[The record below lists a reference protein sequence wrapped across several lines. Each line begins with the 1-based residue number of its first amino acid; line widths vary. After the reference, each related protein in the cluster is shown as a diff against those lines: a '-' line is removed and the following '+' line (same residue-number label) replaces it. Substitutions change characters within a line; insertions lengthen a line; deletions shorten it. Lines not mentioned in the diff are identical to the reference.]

1 MLSLRAIASWLGPAL
16 IVGAL
21 VVPVSEPE
29 LAMVSSRARAEA
41 GFDVPRV
48 DVPPPEPDE
57 NGFVPFPPG
66 VGPGSPA
73 DDAPG
78 VVGIDE
84 QPLVADMIELP
95 APDDNVLTAM
105 SDEDAAE
112 PAAEPRADG
121 NAKREKRNDPIG
133 DFFKPFFPQGE
144 KRRPDAVAKPPNRPA
159 VDRPN
164 EKQADPGRTRLT
176 SSRLPSD
183 TRIAFDRRAVQ
194 WNEQAE
200 EAVGRGAW
208 SEAAKLYQQ
217 VLDRPDDSFH
227 RTTAGEWVPL
237 RRHVHRRLLQGPSG
251 LRDAYETEVGGLAAR
266 LLREGLEVNSEEAVA
281 VVAARYF
288 ATAAGLDAANRV
300 ASIAFDRGQIVL
312 AAYWYRELWLARAP
326 ITRTAKW
333 RLRAAVALERAKQGK
348 LALEIL
354 DAAIEA
360 GEARPG
366 KLVNSEPAAAWLT
379 SLARSLPAWSAPQ
392 LTDWPVP
399 FGNASRSAHVRGGE
413 PLLVPLWKSPITT
426 NRAALE
432 QIEQIVQS
440 LQDQATPTLL
450 AGHVLATRGKVI
462 HRTLSG
468 VRVVDAKTG
477 RLLWQT
483 DDEFGLEAAIA
494 LAPRGF
500 DEMDQEF
507 EDEEAEVAANPPPP
521 PVLQLIPQPGRPL
534 PFDNTFA
541 VNAGQDPQNHP
552 LSNLLFRNA
561 AFGSVSTYGTRLFVL
576 SDRSVFD
583 PRQPGQAQGWD
594 GRDDTYGVGNVLTAY
609 DLDSGRMDWEVGG
622 DGSEDG
628 LELPLASSY
637 FFGPPLAVDGE
648 LLVVAEREKDIRL
661 LALDPANGRVNWS
674 LLLGHSDAKIAVDL
688 GRRWWTAPVASGD
701 GVLVCPTTA
710 GFVLGVDRLTRSVL
724 WAYRLSKPPKPG
736 EFGEGAELVQPS
748 PLNCRWQTQ
757 APLIIG
763 SRVIVAAPES
773 EKVVCLDLL
782 TGNRVWERD
791 RENLLAVEGAHGPFV
806 LMVDQESVRALRVAD
821 GSVGWTAHTGPIA
834 GRGVVTGGQLYLP
847 VVNVG
852 IRRLN
857 LSDGAVTGE
866 WRAHGDQPVLGHL
879 SMYEGMVLAN
889 GPYGLTA
896 FAQADAIRGE
906 ITRRKQSNPDD
917 RGVLWLEA
925 RVAAIDGNAAT
936 AAELLAKIREEELAP
951 SDRDEFRRLRFR
963 AALTFLDQSAA
974 TLSEADRQARFE
986 RLRTLAVTTADEFR
1000 ASDLI
1005 ARDLARRGDV
1015 KGAVAL
1021 YASLASRPVEML
1033 RIDANGEA
1041 ITMSSDA
1048 WLAGR
1053 LADLELTVP
1062 QDQRGGLRSEL
1073 EQFALAIAADAS
1085 LAEWER
1091 RAGHLSGLTGDLE
1104 PIALEL
1110 RFRLAERAIAAKE
1123 FAMASRW
1130 LLPLADHS
1138 RPAVAARSGLMRAE
1152 LCLSFD
1158 LIDDAADEAAV
1169 VAKRFAGESL
1179 EDGGKVADAVASLQE
1194 RIVAARSAGQAPG
1207 ATAVDWSQAELRMSR
1222 VGVNYSNDNR
1232 QDLSGLSPL
1241 PWYRNQIVDVDLMEQ
1256 RLQVTSATTG
1266 ELLWSM
1272 PLYGRPNF
1280 PEQTVTVAEAAGYT
1294 LVILHRG
1301 VLHVV
1306 SPVDRKL
1313 LWAKAVDYRTLP
1325 HGYFLSPV
1333 HLPPQHLSPQLTL
1346 VNRLSNAQA
1355 NVGGHGALLMA
1366 TPEIVVYGR
1375 QRMLTAV
1382 DPSTGAIRWTQAG
1395 FRPGTQLFGD
1405 GRVVYLRSAEEQHWV
1420 ALRGCD
1426 GRRIDLPAL
1435 RDVEPQVVQVVGHRM
1450 LLLGRPQTPPADAPA
1465 KKPVRQL
1472 ELFDPLTGRSVWS
1485 IDSPASRHLAHLEAG
1500 RLIRY
1505 DSKAAALELID
1516 ISSGGV
1522 INIGTIPEGDRG
1534 TSPQMYAAADR
1545 ERVYLVVNT
1554 RRPTQVMNE
1563 QMACLPISG
1572 RVLAFDRNGG
1582 GLVWRREL
1590 SQQSLVLERFANTPV
1605 LLFAARRFEQRGKFP
1620 NWLFYL
1626 DVWDKKTGSVLYSQS
1641 WVSNGGYR
1649 NLIYEPGRKTLELRS
1664 YSDRVRL
1671 GPAPVEATAVAPDST
1686 PVPPTR

>member
-1 MLSLRAIASWLGPAL
+1 M
-16 IVGAL
+16 
-21 VVPVSEPE
+21 
-29 LAMVSSRARAEA
+29 
-41 GFDVPRV
+41 
-48 DVPPPEPDE
+48 
-57 NGFVPFPPG
+57 
-66 VGPGSPA
+66 
-73 DDAPG
+73 
-78 VVGIDE
+78 
-84 QPLVADMIELP
+84 
-95 APDDNVLTAM
+95 
-105 SDEDAAE
+105 
-112 PAAEPRADG
+112 
-121 NAKREKRNDPIG
+121 
-133 DFFKPFFPQGE
+133 
-144 KRRPDAVAKPPNRPA
+144 
-159 VDRPN
+159 
-164 EKQADPGRTRLT
+164 
-176 SSRLPSD
+176 
-183 TRIAFDRRAVQ
+183 
-194 WNEQAE
+194 
-200 EAVGRGAW
+200 
-208 SEAAKLYQQ
+208 
-217 VLDRPDDSFH
+217 
-227 RTTAGEWVPL
+227 
-237 RRHVHRRLLQGPSG
+237 
-251 LRDAYETEVGGLAAR
+251 
-266 LLREGLEVNSEEAVA
+266 
-281 VVAARYF
+281 
-288 ATAAGLDAANRV
+288 
-300 ASIAFDRGQIVL
+300 L

-333 RLRAAVALERAKQGK
+333 RLRAAVALERAKQGT

-354 DAAIEA
+354 DAASEA

-366 KLVNSEPAAAWLT
+366 KLVNSESASAWLT
-379 SLARSLPAWSAPQ
+379 TLARSLPAWSASQ

-399 FGNASRSAHVRGGE
+399 FGNASRSAHARGGD

-462 HRTLSG
+462 QRTLSG
-468 VRVVDAKTG
+468 VRVMDAKTG

-500 DEMDQEF
+500 EEIGEDQEV
-507 EDEEAEVAANPPPP
+507 EGAANPPA

-561 AFGSVSTYGTRLFVL
+561 AFGSVSTYGSRLFVL

-661 LALDPANGRVNWS
+661 LALDPASGRVNWS

-701 GVLVCPTTA
+701 GILVCPTTA
-710 GFVLGVDRLTRSVL
+710 GFVLGVDRMTRSVL
-724 WAYRLSKPPKPG
+724 WAYRLSKPPKLG
-736 EFGEGAELVQPS
+736 ELGEGAELVQPS
-748 PLNCRWQTQ
+748 PLNGRWQTQ
-757 APLIIG
+757 APLIVG

-773 EKVVCLDLL
+773 EKVICLDLL
-782 TGNRVWERD
+782 TGKRVWERD
-791 RENLLAVEGAHGPFV
+791 RENLLAVEGVHGPYV
-806 LMVDQESVRALRVAD
+806 LLIDHDSVRALRVAD
-821 GSVGWTAHTGPIA
+821 GSAGWTANTGPIA
-834 GRGVVTGGQLYLP
+834 GRGVVAGGQLYLP

-866 WRAHGDQPVLGHL
+866 WRTQADQPVLGHL

-906 ITRRKQSNPDD
+906 IARRKQANPDD
-917 RGVLWLEA
+917 RGALWLEA
-925 RVAAIDGNAAT
+925 RVAAIDGKAAS
-936 AAELLAKIREEELAP
+936 AAEILSRIREEDLAP
-951 SDRDEFRRLRFR
+951 ADRDEFRRLRFR
-963 AALTFLDQSAA
+963 AVLTFLEQSAA
-974 TLSEADRQARFE
+974 TLSETERQAQFE
-986 RLRTLAVTTADEFR
+986 RLRTLTVTTADELR
-1000 ASDLI
+1000 ATDLI

-1015 KGAVAL
+1015 QGAVAL
-1021 YASLASRPVEML
+1021 YATLASRPVEML
-1033 RIDANGEA
+1033 RFDAEGDTS
-1041 ITMSSDA
+1041 TMSSDA

-1053 LADLELTVP
+1053 LADLERAVP
-1062 QDQRGGLRSEL
+1062 VEQRGALRPAL
-1073 EQFALAIAADAS
+1073 EQFAQSLGGEAP

-1091 RAGHLSGLTGDLE
+1091 RAGLLAGLNGELE
-1104 PIALEL
+1104 SIGLGL
-1110 RFRLAERAIAAKE
+1110 RFRVAERAMAARE

-1130 LLPLADHS
+1130 LLPLSGHAQ
-1138 RPAVAARSGLMRAE
+1138 PAVAARAGLLRAE

-1158 LIDDAADEAAV
+1158 LLDDAAEEVAS
-1169 VAKRFAGESL
+1169 VAKRSTAESL
-1179 EDGGKVADAVASLQE
+1179 DDGRKVADVVASLQQ
-1194 RIVAARSAGQAPG
+1194 RIAAARTAQAGAGP
-1207 ATAVDWSQAELRMSR
+1207 ARVDWSRSELRMSR

-1256 RLQVTSATTG
+1256 RLQVMSATTG

-1272 PLYGRPNF
+1272 PLHGRPNF

-1294 LVILHRG
+1294 LAILHRG
-1301 VLHVV
+1301 VLHLV

-1313 LWAKAVDYRTLP
+1313 LWAKAVDHRTLP

-1333 HLPPQHLSPQLTL
+1333 HLPPQPLAPQLALTH
-1346 VNRLSNAQA
+1346 RLSTAQA
-1355 NVGGHGALLMA
+1355 NVGGHGALLLA

-1382 DPSTGAIRWTQAG
+1382 DATTGATRWTQPG
-1395 FRPGTQLFGD
+1395 YRPGTQVYGD
-1405 GRVVYLRSAEEQHWV
+1405 GRVVFLRSAEEQHWV

-1426 GRRIDLPAL
+1426 GRRMDLPAL
-1435 RDVEPQVVQVVGHRM
+1435 RDVEQHIVQVVGHRLM
-1450 LLLGRPQTPPADAPA
+1450 LLGRPQTPGAEAPQ

-1472 ELFDPLTGRSVWS
+1472 ELFDPLAGRSVWS
-1485 IDSPASRHLAHLEAG
+1485 IDSPSSRHLAPLEPG

-1505 DSKAAALELID
+1505 DSKAAAVELID
-1516 ISSGGV
+1516 LASGTV
-1522 INIGTIPEGDRG
+1522 SAVGTVPEGDRG
-1534 TSPQMYAAADR
+1534 TTYTMFAAADR

-1554 RRPTQVMNE
+1554 RKHTQVMNE

-1590 SQQSLVLERFANTPV
+1590 SHQSLVLERFANTPALV
-1605 LLFAARRFEQRGKFP
+1605 FAARRFEQRGKLP

-1626 DVWDKKTGSVLYSQS
+1626 DVWDKQTGEVRYSQS

-1649 NLIYEPGRKTLELRS
+1649 NLIYEPGRQAVELRS

-1671 GPAPVEATAVAPDST
+1671 VPVPVEATAVAPGAN
-1686 PVPPTR
+1686 PVPPAR